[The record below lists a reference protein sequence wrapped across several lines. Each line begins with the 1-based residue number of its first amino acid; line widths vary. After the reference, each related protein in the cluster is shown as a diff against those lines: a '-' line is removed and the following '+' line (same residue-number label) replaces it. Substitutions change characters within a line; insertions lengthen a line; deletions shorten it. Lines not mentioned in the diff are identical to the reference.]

1 MLGGPV
7 EGRRKGM
14 SPVVRLARSPTAGD
28 GRRDSIPQPSLPRG
42 VAGWAEAVGMPF
54 EHGPAYKR
62 VCQVLSP
69 RPEDDLLEV
78 ACGSGALLARHAA
91 HVHRIAGIDLSE
103 VQVRMAG
110 RRLARRIADGSA
122 EIVLGDVTALPWPD
136 SRFSAVVWLWG
147 VEVMVGDP
155 HQALTEI
162 RRVLR
167 PDGRAVLSVGALF
180 DDRKPR
186 GQVRDLP
193 GFWQWTPDRAREE
206 LTQAG
211 FLDPEI
217 RPVKVGGPLVRRIDL
232 TLFGFD
238 TIRVAI
244 ARPAGDAAAP
254 Q

>member
-1 MLGGPV
+1 M
-7 EGRRKGM
+7 
-14 SPVVRLARSPTAGD
+14 VRLTQSPTAVG
-28 GRRDSIPQPSLPRG
+28 GRRDSLPQPSLPRG
-42 VAGWAEAVGMPF
+42 VAGWVAAVGMPAG
-54 EHGPAYKR
+54 HGPAYEQ
-62 VCQVLSP
+62 VCQVLNP
-69 RPEDDLLEV
+69 RAEDDLLEV
-78 ACGSGALLARHAA
+78 GCGSGALLARHAGHA
-91 HVHRIAGIDLSE
+91 RRIAGIDLSE
-103 VQVRMAG
+103 VQVRLAR

-180 DDRKPR
+180 DGGKPR

-193 GFWQWTPDRAREE
+193 GFWQWTQARAREE
-206 LTQAG
+206 LTRGG
-211 FLDPEI
+211 FADPEI
-217 RPVKVGGPLVRRIDL
+217 RHIKVGGPRYRR
-232 TLFGFD
+232 LFLMATGFE

-244 ARPAGDAAAP
+244 ARPAGDAAASP
-254 Q
+254 